1 MSFMRDQTQMFR
13 EELVDQK
20 QYLED
25 SMANFDKQLND
36 YRSQVLWRIKDC
48 EELLKSRVTKQEL
61 NDQISAIKVQVQA
74 KQELDYNQLT
84 ERLQNSYDKC
94 STRIKT
100 AENYIQDKLDET
112 KEYMHQVQKD
122 AASMATQ
129 DQIQKLHENEK
140 TIKSNFQLEFERF
153 QQYLKDQNTRF
164 SKMDSKNRELEKR
177 LNAFNALGGI
187 EELSKFMKEYQDEKA
202 SQYVPKADAKVSSNR
217 GKNNSNLNQTV
228 TSQKME
234 NAIATFNSQMN
245 NLSGVDSKTIKFM
258 QDMLNDHEN
267 RIE

>member
-1 MSFMRDQTQMFR
+1 MNFMRDQTQMFR

-61 NDQISAIKVQVQA
+61 NDQISAIRVQVQA

-122 AASMATQ
+122 AALMATQ

-140 TIKSNFQLEFERF
+140 TIKSNF
-153 QQYLKDQNTRF
+153 
-164 SKMDSKNRELEKR
+164 
-177 LNAFNALGGI
+177 
-187 EELSKFMKEYQDEKA
+187 
-202 SQYVPKADAKVSSNR
+202 
-217 GKNNSNLNQTV
+217 
-228 TSQKME
+228 
-234 NAIATFNSQMN
+234 
-245 NLSGVDSKTIKFM
+245 
-258 QDMLNDHEN
+258 
-267 RIE
+267 